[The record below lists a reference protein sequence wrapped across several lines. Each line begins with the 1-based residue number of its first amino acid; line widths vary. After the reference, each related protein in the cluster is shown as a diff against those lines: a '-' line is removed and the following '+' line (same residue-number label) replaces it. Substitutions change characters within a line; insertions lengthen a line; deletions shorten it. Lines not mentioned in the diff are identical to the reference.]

1 MLTNSC
7 LSSFS
12 TVSLKDIDSV
22 KLMNRVDLKF
32 AFNINKLPVLL
43 SELNVFYN
51 LLEVSG
57 QKVQSYKSLYYDTS
71 NRVFFMKH
79 HNERVNRNKV
89 RFREYEIS

>member
-51 LLEVSG
+51 L
-57 QKVQSYKSLYYDTS
+57 SLH
-71 NRVFFMKH
+71 F
-79 HNERVNRNKV
+79 
-89 RFREYEIS
+89 